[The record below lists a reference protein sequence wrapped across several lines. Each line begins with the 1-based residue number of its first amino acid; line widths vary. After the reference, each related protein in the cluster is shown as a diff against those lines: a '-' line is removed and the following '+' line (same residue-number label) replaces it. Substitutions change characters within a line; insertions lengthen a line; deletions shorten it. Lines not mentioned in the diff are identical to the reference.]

1 MNDCEATEKLVT
13 LEEHQVFL
21 QHILTTARERVLIVS
36 PYISISAIKSDNL
49 TTLIKQARTRAVEV
63 QIYVDSKSNSYAD
76 GTMTARAI
84 DGISELIHAGAK
96 VAVVNGLRSIFIV
109 RDNDILTKGEFN
121 WLSALRIRNGEC
133 SLKEPTQ
140 VFMDDDAATKI
151 IPELKQIEVV
161 EYEFATIQESDDGF
175 EITKTGKLV
184 GLFSLLILPA
194 LIGNDLGNINAGL
207 VCTAVML
214 ITGALY
220 YAAKV
225 ANSIKPSNPRPI

>member
-1 MNDCEATEKLVT
+1 MNDCEATQKLKT

-109 RDNDILTKGEFN
+109 RDNDMLTKGEFN

-140 VFMDDDAATKI
+140 VFMDDAATKI
-151 IPELKQIEVV
+151 ILELKQIEVT
-161 EYEFATIQESDDGF
+161 EYEFATVLESDDGF

-184 GLFSLLILPA
+184 GLFCILIIPA

-214 ITGALY
+214 ITGLLY
-220 YAAKV
+220 YMLKV
-225 ANSIKPSNPRPI
+225 AKNRKPLIQQI